1 MNRHRPHGK
10 RPTTLECDILK
21 FRALEM
27 ILILFYME
35 DLKKFILESIGNT
48 NRIFNDSQLEPKKEK
63 VGKGKLFD
71 NARSILVT
79 EGIISNEESETLKE
93 LIDYR
98 NDIGHRIYMLTS
110 DVGAYS
116 NLAITPRYDYTA
128 AKKARTLRHKIMN
141 EMGKH
146 FIMTLS
152 FDSLAFDAAEN
163 AYKKEIERLKK
174 KVNKGIETLN
184 IEATEINRQIQSIP
198 KPVIDKFQP
207 GHPKNHKGN
216 GTLSSQGF
224 ECVYALFELKVSPLT
239 VSYIMRCS
247 HRAAL
252 SWYKKWNENKKDDSE
267 AR

>member
-21 FRALEM
+21 VRALEM

-35 DLKKFILESIGNT
+35 DLKTFILDSIRNT
-48 NRIFNDSQLEPKKEK
+48 NSLLNDGESEPKKEK

-71 NARSILVT
+71 NARLKLVS
-79 EGIISNEESETLKE
+79 EGIISKEESETLKE

-116 NLAITPRYDYTA
+116 NLGITPRYDYTA

-146 FIMTLS
+146 FILTLS
-152 FDSLAFDAAEN
+152 FDSLAFEAAEN

-184 IEATEINRQIQSIP
+184 IEVTEINRQILSIP
-198 KPVIDKFQP
+198 KPVIDKLQP
-207 GHPKNHKGN
+207 GHPKNHKRN
-216 GTLSSQGF
+216 GTLSSHGF
-224 ECVYALFELKVSPLT
+224 ECVYAIFELKVSPLT

-247 HRAAL
+247 YRAAI
-252 SWYKKWNENKKDDSE
+252 SWYKKWNESKKDNSE
-267 AR
+267 VG